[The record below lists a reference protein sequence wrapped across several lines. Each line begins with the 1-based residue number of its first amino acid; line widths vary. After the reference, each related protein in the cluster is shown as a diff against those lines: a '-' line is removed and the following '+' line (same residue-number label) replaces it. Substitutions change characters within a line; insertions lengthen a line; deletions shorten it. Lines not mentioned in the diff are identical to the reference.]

1 MGWRDLVLDRI
12 TTDTSGGGYTS
23 NDFLGRSN
31 ARRKRYPGVS
41 DPIAD
46 LGPLGDANAFEGRL
60 QEEPI
65 ASQTQPWRPSSNR
78 RTMSGFDIPEQG
90 PALTD
95 YLQHISKVPTH
106 EEYSPSVWH
115 KLAGSLSGA
124 VAGGTQG
131 VGAGMKAAQ
140 SVVDLPY
147 QRAREDYELKGQSLE
162 AAAKIEEAS
171 QRNRTAYQ
179 KGIWD
184 QEEADK
190 DREVKWANSEINRL
204 KAEQAA
210 KRIALEAEAKRAT
223 NQTAV
228 DRLNAQIVDNDRKY
242 DTELAKLELMKQNV
256 GINQQRA
263 NTGQYAAE
271 SGRIS
276 ANAAAQNATTNA
288 GRGTAYEGYM
298 KRLGQPKAMSPASVG
313 ITRRIVEEELKNE
326 HPEWFNPKTGAVIDS
341 RKYEDEIQRRLLMR
355 IPGFTRDRQLEP
367 DDDPYEVIQ

>member
-12 TTDTSGGGYTS
+12 TDDQSGGGYTS

-31 ARRKRYPGVS
+31 TRRKRMPGVS
-41 DPIAD
+41 DPISD
-46 LGPLGDANAFEGRL
+46 LGPLGDANAFEGRI

-65 ASQTQPWRPSSNR
+65 ESQTQPWRPSSNR

-90 PALTD
+90 PAMTE
-95 YLQHISKVPTH
+95 YLKHIENVPGDNG
-106 EEYSPSVWH
+106 ENYSPSIWRRM
-115 KLAGSLSGA
+115 LAGLSGGA
-124 VAGGTQG
+124 AGATGGALQG
-131 VGAGMKAAQ
+131 IKAAQ
-140 SVVDLPY
+140 YINEIPY
-147 QRAREDYELKGQSLE
+147 RRAVEDYERKGQSLE
-162 AAAKIEEAS
+162 SAAKIEEAS

-276 ANAAAQNATTNA
+276 ANAAAQNATTNT
-288 GRGTAYEGYM
+288 GRGKAYEGYIG
-298 KRLGQPKAMSPASVG
+298 RLGQPKPMSPASIG
-313 ITRRIVEEELKNE
+313 ITRRIIEEELKNE
-326 HPEWFNPKTGAVIDS
+326 FGAQILDKQGEVKPEYRAEFE
-341 RKYEDEIQRRLLMR
+341 RQIQRRLR
-355 IPGFTRDRQLEP
+355 ERVGNTAP
-367 DDDPYEVIQ
+367 DDNPYEIIP